1 MVFAHQHNLVKNA
14 HAHAC
19 QNDDKNTSHQVVKEK
34 CAICDSMHHIA
45 MELTNHS
52 SYHTAISTNHTYI
65 SFAYD
70 FKSIA
75 LILSP
80 GRAPPVV
87 S

>member
-14 HAHAC
+14 HAHTY
-19 QNDDKNTSHQVVKEK
+19 QDDKNSSHQVVKEK
-34 CAICDSMHHIA
+34 CPICDSMHHIA
-45 MELTNHS
+45 MELNNHS
-52 SYHTAISTNHTYI
+52 SYHTAIGTNYTY
-65 SFAYD
+65 FTFEYD

-80 GRAPPVV
+80 GRAPPVI